1 MQKDTNTLDSPQLG
15 KNKKECQYKT
25 NSGAHCRI
33 TSTREN
39 SLCNYHYIQLKL
51 LEKKN
56 QFDSLEL
63 FEAPE
68 L

>member
-1 MQKDTNTLDSPQLG
+1 MQNNSNTLASPQLG
-15 KNKKECQYKT
+15 QNKKECQYKT
-25 NSGAHCRI
+25 NTGVHCRI

-39 SLCNYHYIQLKL
+39 SLCNYHYIQYKL
-51 LEKKN
+51 LEKRN
-56 QFDSLEL
+56 QINSLEL